1 MAASIAR
8 RQREAECP
16 TSVIMAVAMDRPDLP
31 PQIFAAVTET
41 LALWLARGWNPV
53 ATDVSAWSAAH
64 WRAALWVAYWQAALP
79 LWVERLHE
87 ADLPATAYPAAI
99 GEVAALSGA
108 RTAGMLADLQA
119 LIEGLRALGV
129 ELAPLKGARLAPF

>member
-64 WRAALWVAYWQAALP
+64 WRAALWVAYWDAALQRG
-79 LWVERLHE
+79 VEGRHE
-87 ADLPATAYPAAI
+87 ADLPAWAYLAEM
-99 GEVAALSGA
+99 GEGA
-108 RTAGMLADLQA
+108 GRRAGRD
-119 LIEGLRALGV
+119 GGRYGDV
-129 ELAPLKGARLAPF
+129 APL